1 LIEVKIMNLS
11 FIVMKRRIFRLGV
24 FVTCLLVVLSVFS
37 ATYSFSATANQ
48 IEANVNATL
57 DRFYRE
63 VRGAKEFAKAARG
76 MLVLPGVFKAGF
88 GFGVEYGEGALKIN
102 GETVDY
108 YALAGGSAG
117 FQIGAQK
124 KDIII
129 AFMTEEALSRFRKS
143 SGWEAGVDANIAF
156 VDVGGGKR
164 FDTNTMKDPI
174 VAFVFGARG
183 LMADL
188 SLKGAKF
195 TKLRR

>member
-1 LIEVKIMNLS
+1 MDRS
-11 FIVMKRRIFRLGV
+11 FIDRIRGIFRPGV
-24 FVTCLLVVLSVFS
+24 FVACLLVGFSAFS

-63 VRGAKEFAKAARG
+63 VKGAKEFTKVAKG

-88 GFGVEYGEGALKIN
+88 GFGGEYGEGALRIN
-102 GETVDY
+102 AKTVDY
-108 YALAGGSAG
+108 YALAGGSVG

-129 AFMTEEALSRFRKS
+129 TFMTEEALNQFRKS

-164 FDTNTMKDPI
+164 LDTNTMKDPI
-174 VAFVFGARG
+174 VAFVFGVKG
-183 LMADL
+183 LMADV

>member
-1 LIEVKIMNLS
+1 MDRS
-11 FIVMKRRIFRLGV
+11 FIDRKKGIFGPGV
-24 FVTCLLVVLSVFS
+24 LVACLLVVLSTFS
-37 ATYSFSATANQ
+37 ATHSFSATANQ
-48 IEANVNATL
+48 IEANVNASL

-63 VRGAKEFAKAARG
+63 VKGAKEFTKVAKG

-88 GFGVEYGEGALKIN
+88 GFGGEYGEGALIIN
-102 GETVDY
+102 GKTVDY
-108 YALAGGSAG
+108 YAIASGSVG

-129 AFMTEEALSRFRKS
+129 AFMTEEALNRFSKS

-164 FDTNTMKDPI
+164 LDTNTMNDPI
-174 VAFVFGARG
+174 VAFVFGVKG
-183 LMADL
+183 LMADV